1 MHREFV
7 SPFFSIIPKKKIWS
21 WTWTALHALHIS
33 ASVMINIRVLVHV
46 CVISDY
52 CCFTCAVDCIKSAFY
67 SIFVLCIPSYFWQL
81 HPNESLVDEWTWML
95 RLTVC
100 RACVVKWKMYIS
112 LRSVLFIYIPPSI
125 SQFIQ
130 TSFCCIF
137 GTWNFLVGGSDAT
150 DMQCSITLKCIFCSG
165 DPTITHSL
173 FGMYAG
179 WYCGTPTLTS
189 LGHLRIL
196 SLPK

>member
-1 MHREFV
+1 MCV
-7 SPFFSIIPKKKIWS
+7 WSVIIAVLLAQL
-21 WTWTALHALHIS
+21 TAL
-33 ASVMINIRVLVHV
+33 
-46 CVISDY
+46 
-52 CCFTCAVDCIKSAFY
+52 SAFY

-100 RACVVKWKMYIS
+100 RACDVKWKMYIS
-112 LRSVLFIYIPPSI
+112 FRSVLFIYIPPSI

-130 TSFCCIF
+130 TSFCCFF
-137 GTWNFLVGGSDAT
+137 GTWNFLDGGSDAT
-150 DMQCSITLKCIFCSG
+150 DMQCSITLKCIFCGG

-179 WYCGTPTLTS
+179 WYCVTSTLTS